1 MLRIDTV
8 LTNQELMD
16 VFKCGNAGGMR
27 RSKKT
32 NSLVLIFDHTK
43 HLYDDEWKG
52 DTLHYTGMGA
62 EGDQQ
67 LDFQQ
72 NKTLAES
79 RKNGVKVHL
88 FEVFEPKK
96 YSYIGEVYLEDEPY
110 QEKQK
115 DKNGLLRNV
124 WVFPLKRK

>member
-52 DTLHYTGMGA
+52 DTLHYTGMGL
-62 EGDQQ
+62 EGDQR
-67 LDFQQ
+67 LDFRQ

-79 RKNGVKVHL
+79 RTNGVKVL
-88 FEVFEPKK
+88 FESNK
-96 YSYIGEVYLEDEPY
+96 YRYVGEVYLADEPY

-124 WVFPLKRK
+124 WFFPLKRK

>member
-79 RKNGVKVHL
+79 RTNGVKVHL

-96 YSYIGEVYLEDEPY
+96 YSYIGEVYLAD
-110 QEKQK
+110 
-115 DKNGLLRNV
+115 
-124 WVFPLKRK
+124 

>member
-43 HLYDDEWKG
+43 HLYDDVWKG
-52 DTLHYTGMGA
+52 DTLHYTGMGVT
-62 EGDQQ
+62 GDQQ

-79 RKNGVKVHL
+79 RTNGVTVHL
-88 FEVFEPKK
+88 FEVFEPKQ
-96 YSYIGEVYLEDEPY
+96 YSYIGEVYLADEPY